1 MIEALLTYF
10 AAHWM
15 LASGVT
21 LAVVALGL
29 AAYVFK
35 NAKLALAAI
44 VLAIAG
50 FMYQGAVTH
59 GIELQLQ
66 KEMAIKVALLNGR
79 IDTLNKANADHA
91 ARAVEDSKQISEL
104 EAKANET
111 PPDNR
116 PALSRDAARRVRN
129 IR

>member
-1 MIEALLTYF
+1 MALLTYL

-21 LAVVALGL
+21 LAVLALGG
-29 AAYVFK
+29 AAWVLK
-35 NAKLALAAI
+35 SPKIALAAI

-66 KEMAIKVALLNGR
+66 KQMAEQIETLKDRAKTIALLGEYNTKR
-79 IDTLNKANADHA
+79 AIEDA
-91 ARAVEDSKQISEL
+91 AETDAL
-104 EAKANET
+104 EKLASET
-111 PPDNR
+111 PPNNR
-116 PALSRDAARRVRN
+116 ACLDIDGARRLRN